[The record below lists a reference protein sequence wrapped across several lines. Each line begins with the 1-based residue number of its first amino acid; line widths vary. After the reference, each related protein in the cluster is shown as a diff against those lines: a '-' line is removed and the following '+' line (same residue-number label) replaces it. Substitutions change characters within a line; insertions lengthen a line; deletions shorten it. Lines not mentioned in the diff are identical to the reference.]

1 MKLLSFPC
9 LLLLSLLVLS
19 IPLMHSPS
27 LQRGLAMAQGDDE
40 SEVGVETDDEVDE
53 GVYEERPDTRTAPDE
68 EDSDFDDDEDEDS
81 LKKAPGVET
90 YMILTSH
97 PEYEITA
104 GDSAV
109 ALVGFYNGANEELFI
124 HSIHGSLRHPQDM
137 SHIIEN
143 FTILSIDQYVLPED
157 RTAYDFEF
165 TVGELYLPRPYG
177 LMIEVRY
184 KSVKED
190 NEVEFGHAVYN
201 NTVKLLEVVELFD
214 TETFFMYVFMVTGM
228 IILAFIIHYVW
239 SLTSSGR
246 KHQAKAAKKAQQS
259 SAQVLAQNE
268 ADNSAGVDYSWVSP
282 GAMQGMG
289 KKSPRSPKS
298 KRNVK

>member
-1 MKLLSFPC
+1 
-9 LLLLSLLVLS
+9 
-19 IPLMHSPS
+19 
-27 LQRGLAMAQGDDE
+27 MAQGDDGSDVE
-40 SEVGVETDDEVDE
+40 LETDVDE
-53 GVYEERPDTRTAPDE
+53 GVFEDRPDAHIAPDE
-68 EDSDFDDDEDEDS
+68 EDSDSDSDDDDEDL

-90 YMILTSH
+90 YMLLTSH

-109 ALVGFYNGANEELFI
+109 ALVGFYNGAGEEFFI
-124 HSIHGSLRHPQDM
+124 HSILGSLRHPQDA

-143 FTILSIDQYVLPED
+143 FTTLVIDQSVLPGV
-157 RTAYDFEF
+157 RTAYDYEF
-165 TVGELYLPRPYG
+165 IVGELYLPRPYG

-184 KSVKED
+184 KSVKEE

-201 NTVKLLEVVELFD
+201 NTVKLLEVVELLD
-214 TETFFMYVFMVTGM
+214 TETFFMYVFMVTGL
-228 IILAFIIHYVW
+228 IILAFLMHYVW
-239 SLTSSGR
+239 TLTSSGR
-246 KHQAKAAKKAQQS
+246 KHQAKSAKKEQQS
-259 SAQVLAQNE
+259 SAQVLAQDD
-268 ADNSAGVDYSWVSP
+268 ADKSAGVDYSWVSP

>member
-1 MKLLSFPC
+1 
-9 LLLLSLLVLS
+9 
-19 IPLMHSPS
+19 MHSPT
-27 LQRGLAMAQGDDE
+27 LQRGLAMAQGDDG
-40 SEVGVETDDEVDE
+40 SEVDMETDVEVDE
-53 GVYEERPDTRTAPDE
+53 GVDEEKQETHMAPDE
-68 EDSDFDDDEDEDS
+68 EDSDFEDDEDEDL

-97 PEYEITA
+97 PEFEITA

-109 ALVGFYNGANEELFI
+109 ALVGFHNGANEEFFI

-143 FTILSIDQYVLPED
+143 FTVLSIDQSVLPGD
-157 RTAYDFEF
+157 RTAYDYEF

-177 LMIEVRY
+177 LVIEVRY
-184 KSVKED
+184 KSVKDE
-190 NEVEFGHAVYN
+190 NEIEFGHAVYN

-214 TETFFMYVFMVTGM
+214 TETFFMYVFMVTGV
-228 IILAFIIHYVW
+228 IILAFIVHYVW
-239 SLTSSGR
+239 TLTSSGR
-246 KHQAKAAKKAQQS
+246 RHQAKAAKKAQQS
-259 SAQVLAQNE
+259 SAQVLAQDE
-268 ADNSAGVDYSWVSP
+268 ADKSAGVDYSWVSP